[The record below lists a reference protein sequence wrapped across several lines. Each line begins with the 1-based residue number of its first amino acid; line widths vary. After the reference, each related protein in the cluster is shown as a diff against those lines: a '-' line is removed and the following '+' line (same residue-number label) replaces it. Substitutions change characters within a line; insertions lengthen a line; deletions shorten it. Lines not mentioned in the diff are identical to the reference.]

1 MQLALYK
8 IGDDQADRWCAL
20 FMKSALSDHA
30 VLEKNGFRRSSG
42 RRYCHAVTLT
52 ELANVANG

>member
-30 VLEKNGFRRSSG
+30 VLEKTVSRGLPG
-42 RRYCHAVTLT
+42 DATATL
-52 ELANVANG
+52 